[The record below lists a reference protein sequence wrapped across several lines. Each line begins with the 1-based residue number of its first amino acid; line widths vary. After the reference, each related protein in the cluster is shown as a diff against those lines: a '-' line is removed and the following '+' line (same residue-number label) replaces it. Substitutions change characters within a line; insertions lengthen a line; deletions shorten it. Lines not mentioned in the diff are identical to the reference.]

1 MRVTG
6 KAPMVERIL
15 QTADRLFYQRGIRA
29 VGVDLIA
36 AEAGISKR
44 SLYDY
49 FPSKEALIEAY
60 LERYTLPLPQ
70 TGASPAAQILGAFD
84 RLERMFRQDGFRGCP
99 LVNAVAELGGAC
111 EPVRSI
117 ATRFKQERR
126 AWFRDRLVE
135 AGLATPDALAL
146 QLLLLSEGAIASM
159 LVSGDVS
166 VARGARDAAV
176 VLLRSAGLA
185 LEPAGTAA

>member
-1 MRVTG
+1 MRVAD

-15 QTADRLFYQRGIRA
+15 NTADRLFYQRGIRA

-70 TGASPAAQILGAFD
+70 IGASPAAQILGAFD

-99 LVNAVAELGGAC
+99 LVNAVAELGAGC

-117 ATRFKQERR
+117 AARFKQERR
-126 AWFRDRLVE
+126 AWFRARLTE
-135 AGLATPDALAL
+135 AGLADPDALAL
-146 QLLLLSEGAIASM
+146 QLLLLSEGAIAAM
-159 LVSGDVS
+159 LVSGDPD
-166 VARGARDAAV
+166 VARGARDAAA
-176 VLLRSAGLA
+176 VLLRSAGLDA
-185 LEPAGTAA
+185 